1 MPYVIT
7 EACVDVMDKS
17 CMKECPVD
25 CIYEGDRQLY
35 IHPSEC
41 IDCGACEPVCPE
53 EAIFYEKDLS
63 DELAPQAQRQR
74 DLLLP
79 LGLLKGA
86 RKYGKLGTDH
96 PDVAALP
103 RLVAEQGAP

>member
-7 EACVDVMDKS
+7 EACVDIKDQS
-17 CMKECPVD
+17 CVRECPVD
-25 CIYEGDRQLY
+25 CIYEGNRQMY
-35 IHPSEC
+35 IHPAEC

-53 EAIFYEKDLS
+53 NAIYYEQELPP
-63 DELAPQAQRQR
+63 ELAGQAARQT

-86 RKYGKLGTDH
+86 RKHGPLGFDH

-103 RLVAEQGAP
+103 PQVS